1 MGFIRT
7 SKRWIASALAA
18 AMLAGLALPAG
29 GGKVEAA
36 DAPELFVSEIHP
48 NIVGAEDHEFFEVYN
63 NTDQP
68 IDLGN
73 YDFIYNYPSTPSSNK
88 TFTFV
93 SKTLAPRQAMVFWY
107 NKSKLTLQDF
117 NAEHGSSVTAEQVIE
132 ISGFDGFS
140 NSGDRGVI
148 IKTKQGEVVSSSTY
162 TGTDAGEGM
171 GIHFK
176 LPESGTEASKLRTL
190 ASPTPGIV
198 TPDQLPISS
207 GKPVIQHTPVTEGK
221 AADGLAIA
229 ADITVT
235 DAVYSVT
242 AAVYHK
248 PASAS
253 AYEWIPMAS
262 QGGASYAAHIPSGEL
277 TEAQHQYYIEAAHG
291 DTVERTATYNVA
303 VQTDDFDYGRVPEVL
318 ITELVPDSSNV
329 GTADAYEFIEI
340 YNNTDETIDLRDYK
354 IIYRFTN
361 TVSETEWAWESPL
374 AELPLPS
381 KQSMVL
387 WVLNGV
393 NQTLPVEQFNA
404 NYGVSLQENVDL
416 IRIQGGGGM
425 ANGGKRKIVVATV
438 DGTEVSEAYYD
449 NDNQTESN
457 KGIFYRYPIDG
468 TNQMVMMASPGTVAA
483 TPGTVTGEQVPQTT
497 SGPASDV
504 NHPPKIAHTP
514 VTEGKSDEPVAIA
527 AVITNKELSL
537 GSDAVTAKLYFK
549 KASETAYRSAAMT
562 KGEGDTYTASI
573 PTSALSESSAQY
585 YIEAADAKSTVRTEA
600 YSITVKAPDFDYSK
614 ISPLLVTE
622 IVPDS
627 TNVGSAD
634 GYEFIEVY
642 NNTNEPI
649 NLEHYKIVYR
659 YTDSGP
665 EADVVWPTD
674 REDLLIPA
682 KDTLVFWVINGSNDA
697 STVADFNANYGTS
710 LVEGEDI
717 VRIYSAG
724 MANGGKRGIVVATN
738 TGFELSS
745 AYYDTDAETVANKG
759 IFYKYPVDG
768 GTTMIKTSAG
778 LLAATPGA
786 VEEDQVPPVP
796 TSLPNDTTPPTFKNE
811 TGADEVH
818 QSANLDLIAAVKDD
832 HQVKTVALYYKT
844 DAQAQFTKRYLK
856 ENFDTSFYHYM
867 IYSPELIGRKY
878 VDYYYEY
885 SDGVHRLTTEVFR
898 VAVTGG
904 RDTSDLRLNVKDGDV
919 LAGTRVVRGTS
930 EHAPA
935 EELTLAID
943 GQPIDAG
950 TYKALENDA
959 YFAFEATGVNF
970 YFKNGVVMG
979 TDILR
984 IFDDTI
990 NSWTTITVP
999 IDADRLQ
1006 SGVNVVSIRAGSK
1019 ASPFDDRQEENK
1031 DDFDVRNVR
1040 LVLADG
1046 TEIYDPRP
1054 EFASKETAIKM
1065 GDSANKYPV
1074 VDFRFDIPAD
1084 KLASKAYAWNTKQAA
1099 DGAHVVKVAHS
1110 TYGEA
1115 SASVVVDN
1123 TPPTIEPSIVN
1134 GATMR
1139 GSFAIEADVIDALAG
1154 VGSVTATL
1162 DGEPIELPYATTSA
1176 ALAEG
1181 DHTLRVKA
1189 TDKVGNMA
1197 ETEVLF
1203 YVPDE
1208 LPAKPELVGPTNG
1221 GEAATTTS
1229 LTVKVADPT
1238 QDPMNVS
1245 FWRGFKYFAGVRDAF
1260 VGFLNAVDREP
1271 PREAAPEGEQ
1281 AFVDADYAKIAAKD
1295 GDYLVNDA
1303 VDQFPYQ
1310 RFEVTLDASVAADDP
1325 VHVSWTGHSIEGRKV
1340 TLYAWD
1346 PAAQQWNA
1354 LASRVAGSEDF
1365 ELAAE
1370 IRAGDYADGRTVRL
1384 MVQDEVPPTPDEYDY
1399 SFVWMSD
1406 TQYYSE
1412 SYPDIYADIVNW
1424 IAEKKD
1430 EMKIK
1435 YVTHTGDL
1443 VDEADKPE
1451 QWAVASE
1458 NMKVLED
1465 AGVPYGVLA
1474 GNHDVYG
1481 KEAAYDEY
1489 WKYFGEDRFKP
1500 QDTFGGSYDNNRGH
1514 YDLVSSHGNDYIFL
1528 YMGWGIGDEEI
1539 AWMDQVLKQYPDRMA
1554 VLNFHEYLLVS
1565 GNRAP
1570 IADKIHEQVVVPN
1583 SNVVAVLSGHYHDA
1597 ELLVDAI
1604 DDNGDGTPDRNVYQ
1618 MLADYQGG
1626 PEGGQ
1631 GYIRLMQFDI
1641 DNNKLHIKT
1650 YSPYLDDY
1658 NFYDPEQHPG
1668 KDEFSLDLDLTPRL
1682 KRVATDYIEV
1692 NVYAKQKL
1700 GETAGAV
1707 SGSNVSFDWSGLV
1720 LGSTYEWYAVA
1731 EDVYGARTLSDIWKF
1746 VVTKQAPPVWKA
1758 IPSQKVVLGKT
1769 LTFQVEATD
1778 PDGAAVTYAAKSLP
1792 SGATFDPATRTFAW
1806 TPQALGDYEA
1816 VFEAT
1821 DDHGASAELK
1831 VAIEAVT
1838 NLAPVWDF
1846 AEDVR
1851 VRVGMAV
1858 SFQVNATDPEGD
1870 TIAYE
1875 AKSIPSGATF
1885 DPATRTFSWTPQAL
1899 GDYEAVFEATD
1910 DLGAATELKVAIE
1923 VAPNLAPVWDVAED
1937 VRVRA
1942 GKAVTFQVKAT
1953 DPEGDAVTYVAKS
1966 KPAGATFDPATRTF
1980 AWTPQASGDYEVVFE
1995 AADAQGTSSTLTV
2008 KLKIDP
2014 ASSGGSNTLPPTPP
2028 QPKPQPIEGGVSIEA
2043 RVEQGVAK
2051 AVVDD
2056 AAVTQAA
2063 ERAQQG
2069 RIAFRVEPTAE
2080 ATAVEMTL
2088 PAAKLADVLRETN
2101 AERVAIETGFA
2112 TVSAS
2117 REQLER
2123 LLGGGAADLRIV
2135 VANVSPDELPAG
2147 AAERIGDRPVYDFEI
2162 RVDGEAVSEFAEKK
2176 GIMVE
2181 MKYALRPGEHPERIV
2196 AYFVND
2202 AGGLEPVRL
2211 SGYDPE
2217 TGTVQFAPSHF
2228 SKYTVM
2234 SVDATFGDL
2243 DGVAWA
2249 QDGIA
2254 ALAAK
2259 GIVQGVQPNAFEPQ
2273 RSITRAEFLKL
2284 LMDALDLAGAEAAP
2298 ASGSPFH
2305 DVAPT
2310 DWHYRYVAAA
2320 NKLGIANGRP
2330 DGSFGAGDTITRQEI
2345 AALTQRAV
2353 EAAGV
2358 ELEAPQNAAPFTDRS
2373 DIAPYAAEAA
2383 ASLQAAGIVT
2393 GFENGRFA
2401 PAEDATRAQA
2411 AVMIHRLLKYLMSE

>member
-1 MGFIRT
+1 MRAT
-7 SKRWIASALAA
+7 KRWIASVLAA
-18 AMLAGLALPAG
+18 AMLAGAALPAG
-29 GGKVEAA
+29 VGKVEAA
-36 DAPELFVSEIHP
+36 GGPELFVSEIHP

-68 IDLGN
+68 IELGD
-73 YDFIYNYPSTPSSNK
+73 YEFIYHYPSNPTSDK

-93 SKTLAPRQAMVFWY
+93 PKTLAPKQAMVFWY
-107 NKSKLTLQDF
+107 NKAGLTLQDF

-132 ISGFDGFS
+132 IGGFDGFS

-148 IKTKQGEVVSSSTY
+148 IKNNQGEVVSTSSY
-162 TGTDAGEGM
+162 TGTDAGEGK

-176 LPESGTEASKLRTL
+176 LPESGTAASKLRTQ
-190 ASPTPGIV
+190 AAPTPGV
-198 TPDQLPISS
+198 VEPDQLPAVS
-207 GKPVIQHTPVTEGK
+207 GKPNIQHTPVNEGK
-221 AADGLAIA
+221 AADGLAIE
-229 ADITVT
+229 ADIAVT

-253 AYEWIPMAS
+253 EFAWIPMNA
-262 QGGASYAAHIPSGEL
+262 QGGSSYAAHIPSGEL

-303 VQTDDFDYGRVPEVL
+303 IQTDDFDFGQVPEVL

-329 GTADAYEFIEI
+329 SSADAYEFIEI

-361 TVSETEWAWESPL
+361 SVSETDWTWESPL

-393 NQTLPVEQFNA
+393 NKTMPIEQFNA
-404 NYGVSLQENVDL
+404 NYGVSLQENVNL
-416 IRIQGGGGM
+416 VRIDGGGGM
-425 ANGGKRKIVVATV
+425 ANSGKRKIVVATV

-449 NDNQTESN
+449 NDDQTQAN

-468 TNQMVMMASPGTVAA
+468 SNQMVMTSAGIDAA
-483 TPGTVTGEQVPQTT
+483 TPGAVTSEQVPQTT
-497 SGPASDV
+497 SGAAPVV

-514 VTEGKSDEPVAIA
+514 VTEGKTDEPVAIEA
-527 AVITNKELSL
+527 DITNKEQAA
-537 GSDAVTAKLYFK
+537 GNDEVTAKLYFK
-549 KASETAYRSAAMT
+549 KASESSYSSVPMA
-562 KGEGDTYTASI
+562 KGEGDRYAASI
-573 PTSALSESSAQY
+573 PTSALAESSAQY

-600 YSITVKAPDFDYSK
+600 YTINVKAPDFDYARV
-614 ISPLLVTE
+614 SPLLVTE
-622 IVPDS
+622 LVPDS

-674 REDLLIPA
+674 REDLIIPP
-682 KDTLVFWVINGSNDA
+682 KDTLVFWVINGANDA
-697 STVADFNANYGTS
+697 STVADFNANYGVS

-717 VRIYSAG
+717 VRIYSGG
-724 MANGGKRGIVVATN
+724 MANGGKRGVLVATN
-738 TGFELSS
+738 TGFELSA
-745 AYYDTDAETVANKG
+745 AYYDTDAETVADKG
-759 IFYKYPVDG
+759 IFYKYPLDG

-778 LLAATPGA
+778 VLAATPGS
-786 VEEDQVPPVP
+786 VEEEQVPPVP
-796 TSLPNDTTPPTFKNE
+796 ASLPNDTTPPTFKNE
-811 TGADEVH
+811 TGVSEVH
-818 QSANLDLIAAVKDD
+818 QSANLDLIAAVRDD

-844 DAQAQFTKRYLK
+844 DAQDEFTKRYLK
-856 ENFDTSFYHYM
+856 ENFDDTFYHYM

-885 SDGVHRLTTEVFR
+885 SDGVHRATTETFR
-898 VAVTGG
+898 VNVTGG
-904 RDTSDLRLNVKDGDV
+904 RDTSDLRLNVKNGDV
-919 LAGTRVVRGTS
+919 LAGTRIVRGTA

-935 EELTLAID
+935 DELTLSID
-943 GQPIDAG
+943 EQPIDAG
-950 TYKALENDA
+950 AYKALENDA

-1006 SGVNVVSIRAGSK
+1006 SGVNAIAIRAGSK
-1019 ASPFDDRQEENK
+1019 ASPFDDRPEENK

-1046 TEIYDPRP
+1046 TEIYDPRS

-1065 GDSANKYPV
+1065 GDSANKHPV
-1074 VDFRFDIPAD
+1074 VEFQFAIPAD

-1099 DGAHVVKVAHS
+1099 DGAHVVTVAHPQ
-1110 TYGEA
+1110 YGEA
-1115 SASVVVDN
+1115 SASVIVDN
-1123 TPPTIEPSIVN
+1123 TPPAIEPSIAS

-1139 GSFAIEADVIDALAG
+1139 GPFTIAADVTDALAG
-1154 VGSVTATL
+1154 VGAVTATL
-1162 DGEPIELPYATTSA
+1162 DGRAIELPYATSSA
-1176 ALAEG
+1176 ALAGG
-1181 DHTLRVKA
+1181 DHVLRLKA
-1189 TDKVGNMA
+1189 TDKVGNAA
-1197 ETEVLF
+1197 ETEVVF

-1208 LPAKPELVGPTNG
+1208 LPAKPELVGPAHG

-1229 LTVKVADPT
+1229 LTVKVLDPT

-1281 AFVDADYAKIAAKD
+1281 SFADADYAKIAAKD

-1303 VDQFPYQ
+1303 VDRFPYQ
-1310 RFEVTLDASVAADDP
+1310 RFEVTLDPSVAADDP

-1354 LASRVAGSEDF
+1354 LDSRVAGSEDF

-1412 SYPDIYADIVNW
+1412 SYPHIYSDIVDW

-1458 NMKVLED
+1458 NMKVLEE
-1465 AGVPYGVLA
+1465 AGIPYGVLA

-1489 WKYFGEDRFKP
+1489 WKYFGEDRFAS
-1500 QDTFGGSYDNNRGH
+1500 QDTYGGSYDNNRGH

-1583 SNVVAVLSGHYHDA
+1583 PNVVAVLSGHYHDA
-1597 ELLVDAI
+1597 ELLVDEI

-1700 GETAGAV
+1700 GEKTGAA
-1707 SGSNVSFDWSGLV
+1707 SGSNVSFDWSDLV

-1746 VVTKQAPPVWKA
+1746 TVTKAAEAVNLSPVWEA
-1758 IPSQKVVLGKT
+1758 IPPQKVVLGDT
-1769 LTFQVEATD
+1769 L
-1778 PDGAAVTYAAKSLP
+1778 S
-1792 SGATFDPATRTFAW
+1792 
-1806 TPQALGDYEA
+1806 
-1816 VFEAT
+1816 
-1821 DDHGASAELK
+1821 
-1831 VAIEAVT
+1831 
-1838 NLAPVWDF
+1838 
-1846 AEDVR
+1846 
-1851 VRVGMAV
+1851 
-1858 SFQVNATDPEGD
+1858 
-1870 TIAYE
+1870 
-1875 AKSIPSGATF
+1875 
-1885 DPATRTFSWTPQAL
+1885 
-1899 GDYEAVFEATD
+1899 
-1910 DLGAATELKVAIE
+1910 
-1923 VAPNLAPVWDVAED
+1923 
-1937 VRVRA
+1937 
-1942 GKAVTFQVKAT
+1942 FQVKAT
-1953 DPEGDAVTYVAKS
+1953 DPEGGEVAYSAAKL
-1966 KPAGATFDPATRTF
+1966 PEGATFDPTTRTF
-1980 AWTPQASGDYEVVFE
+1980 AWTPETAGTFEAVFAAADDRGAKTELKVVIEAVADLAPVWDAAKDVRVYVGTAVSFQVKATDPEGGIIAYSAAKLPDGATFDPVTRTFAWTPLASGNYEAVFA
-1995 AADAQGTSSTLTV
+1995 AADGRGASSTLTV
-2008 KLKIDP
+2008 RLNIVPPP
-2014 ASSGGSNTLPPTPP
+2014 AEPSNPTPSNPTPTEPGTPSAPANPGQPRPSNGGAVTVQP
-2028 QPKPQPIEGGVSIEA
+2028 Q
-2043 RVEQGVAK
+2043 VEQGVAK
-2051 AVVDD
+2051 AVVDAD
-2056 AAVTQAA
+2056 AVAQAA
-2063 ERAQQG
+2063 QQAQQG
-2069 RIAFRVEPTAE
+2069 RIVFRVERTEE
-2080 ATAVEMTL
+2080 ANTVEVAL
-2088 PAAKLADVLRETN
+2088 PAAQLVQALSETN
-2101 AERVAIETGFA
+2101 AARVTIDAGFA
-2112 TVSAS
+2112 TVTAT

-2123 LLGGGAADLRIV
+2123 LLGGGAADLELA
-2135 VANVSPDELPAG
+2135 VASVPPEELPAE

-2162 RVDGEAVSEFAEKK
+2162 RVDGEAVSEFGANS
-2176 GIMVE
+2176 GIFVE
-2181 MKYALRPGEHPERIV
+2181 MNYPLRPGEQPGRIV

-2202 AGGLEPVRL
+2202 NGELEPVRM
-2211 SGYDPE
+2211 SGYDPQ
-2217 TGTVQFAPSHF
+2217 TGTIRFAPRHF
-2228 SKYTVM
+2228 SKYTALPADV
-2234 SVDATFGDL
+2234 AFADL
-2243 DGVAWA
+2243 EGVEWA
-2249 QDGIA
+2249 RDGIES
-2254 ALAAK
+2254 LAAK
-2259 GIVQGVQPNAFEPQ
+2259 DIAHGVRPNVFEPQ

-2284 LMDALDLAGAEAAP
+2284 LMDALELASEAPAGAAP
-2298 ASGSPFH
+2298 FA

-2320 NKLGIANGRP
+2320 NALGIANGRP
-2330 DGSFGAGDTITRQEI
+2330 DGSFGADDAVTRQEI
-2345 AALTQRAV
+2345 AALTQRAAA
-2353 EAAGV
+2353 AAGV
-2358 ELEAPQNAAPFTDRS
+2358 ELRAPQGAAPFADS
-2373 DIAPYAAEAA
+2373 AEIAPYAADAA
-2383 ASLQAAGIVT
+2383 AALEAAGIVA
-2393 GFENGRFA
+2393 GFADGRFA
-2401 PAEDATRAQA
+2401 PAEAATRAQA
-2411 AVMIHRLLKYLMSE
+2411 AVMVHRLLTYALSR